1 MKSFSKDEKPI
12 DIEDLNKIK
21 CLNKSTNLELKS
33 EKNVHLIQEQTEWY
47 VPKDIKTLNELLVQF
62 ASTPYRLVAGNTST
76 GIYKSDGPYKVFIDL
91 KSIEELYMI
100 EKYDSLVKIGA
111 QVTLTSL
118 INAFNEF
125 SSTSGFEYLNKLSH
139 HLGKIAN
146 RGVRN
151 TATWSGNLCMKNFH
165 REFPSD
171 VFICLE
177 TANAQLT
184 VISPGL
190 II

>member
-1 MKSFSKDEKPI
+1 MKSFARDEKPI

-33 EKNVHLIQEQTEWY
+33 DKNVHLIQDQTEWY
-47 VPKDIKTLNELLVQF
+47 APKDIKTLNELLIKF

-76 GIYKSDGPYKVFIDL
+76 GIYKSDGPYQVFIDL
-91 KSIEELYMI
+91 KSIEELYNI
-100 EKYDSLVKIGA
+100 ENYDSLIKIGA

-118 INAFNEF
+118 ISAFNEF
-125 SSTSGFEYLNKLSH
+125 SSFSGFEYLNRLSH
-139 HLGKIAN
+139 HLSKIAN

-165 REFPSD
+165 QEFPSD

-177 TANAQLT
+177 TANTQLT